1 MLRLC
6 LLPAGSRL
14 RRRSK
19 KMPELDVSNLIHY
32 WESKLADRFLLE
44 PSVVTLIEQTIEALK
59 KLKEVE
65 R

>member
-1 MLRLC
+1 
-6 LLPAGSRL
+6 
-14 RRRSK
+14 
-19 KMPELDVSNLIHY
+19 MPELDVSNLIHY